1 MPLYTYRC
9 KECEHQFDIRQS
21 FSEDPLVDCPKCG
34 RPALRKV
41 INQVGVVFKGSGF
54 YVNDS
59 KSNNP
64 AAPSGKSKSENG
76 DGGSSKE
83 AAADSSG
90 SESKS
95 SDSVKSE
102 SSSKAEAKSPAK
114 AKSD

>member
-21 FSEDPLVDCPKCG
+21 FSEDALVDCPNCEE
-34 RPALRKV
+34 PALRKV

-83 AAADSSG
+83 SATDTSSVEQKSSNETKSDSSP
-90 SESKS
+90 KT
-95 SDSVKSE
+95 
-102 SSSKAEAKSPAK
+102 EAKSPAK